1 MTMDAAGTA
10 LAGAV
15 SAPLSWDRAVPARH
29 VPARQDGQLLW
40 ESSYAAGGAGP
51 APAEPTHTGCFLSGT
66 RILTPSGEGLVQ
78 ALRIGDAV
86 VTRAA
91 LRRQIKWIGRRSYS
105 AETMAANPHLRPVLL
120 RAGSLGAARNGAAVP
135 HRDLLLAPMHAVAID
150 DEEAGTVLVP
160 AAALVNG
167 VSILRAAP
175 GGVVA
180 YIHLELNSH
189 DVILAEGAA
198 AETFA
203 DCGNRAM
210 FQNAAEFAAL
220 YPRHAPAQWG
230 FCMPRLEE
238 GHALDR
244 IRRRLAALAGV
255 TFAPPAESRI
265 RFALE
270 RRRGILEGWAI
281 DEAAPD
287 VAVELDVLL
296 NGERFARLPAN
307 RYRPDLD
314 HAGLANGS
322 CGFTC
327 PLPARSGHIAI
338 RHAT

>member
-1 MTMDAAGTA
+1 MTMGGAPASA
-10 LAGAV
+10 LA
-15 SAPLSWDRAVPARH
+15 WDSLALPADR
-29 VPARQDGQLLW
+29 DEGLLLW
-40 ESSYAAGGAGP
+40 ESSYAGTTSAGP
-51 APAEPTHTGCFLSGT
+51 VLAEPTHTGCFLAGT

-78 ALRIGDAV
+78 TLRVGDAV

-105 AETMAANPHLRPVLL
+105 AATMTANPHLRPVLL
-120 RAGSLGAARNGAAVP
+120 RAGSLGADRNGAALP
-135 HRDLLLAPMHAVAID
+135 HRDLLLAPMHAVVIE
-150 DEEAGTVLVP
+150 DEEAGAVLVP

-167 VSILRAAP
+167 VSILRATA
-175 GGVVA
+175 GQAVA
-180 YIHLELNSH
+180 YVHLELNSH

-220 YPRHAPAQWG
+220 YPRRGAAEWG

-238 GHALDR
+238 GHALER

-255 TFAPPAESRI
+255 QFTPPHPPRV
-265 RFALE
+265 RFELE
-270 RRRGILEGWAI
+270 RRRGVLEGWAV
-281 DEAAPD
+281 DDAAPD
-287 VAVELDVLL
+287 IAVELDVLL
-296 NGERFARLPAN
+296 NGQRFARMPAN

-314 HAGLANGS
+314 HAGLASGR

-327 PLPARSGHIAI
+327 PLPARGGHIAI
-338 RHAT
+338 RQVHATASAAA